1 MKKKVTLKKE
11 SEFPTM
17 IGEISAISLEK
28 DIHFVNENTMEGKLL
43 LKGKYKLTEASRL
56 EEDFYYEIPIEMALV
71 EKIDIQTCSV
81 DITDFTFEIEDSMLI
96 CHIELLIDAL
106 ELIEDEKEA
115 ISLELVETEE
125 RECDG
130 DPIVENKVEEI
141 QEEVVEDD
149 TKDKESTLFSP
160 LQDDDDTYGTFV
172 VYVLQQN
179 ETINT
184 ILEKY
189 STSLEEIEKYN
200 DIQSLTAGTKIII
213 PLIHE

>member
-11 SEFPTM
+11 IEFPTM

-71 EKIDIQTCSV
+71 EKVDIQTGSI
-81 DITDFTFEIEDSMLI
+81 DITDFTFEIEDRLLI

-106 ELIEDEKEA
+106 ELIEDDKE
-115 ISLELVETEE
+115 SLPMESVEIEE

-130 DPIVENKVEEI
+130 DPVLENEEEEI
-141 QEEVVEDD
+141 QEEVVEEVS
-149 TKDKESTLFSP
+149 KDKESSLFSS
-160 LQDDDDTYGTFV
+160 LQDDDTYGTFV
-172 VYVLQQN
+172 VYVLQPN

-184 ILEKY
+184 VLEKY
-189 STSLEEIEKYN
+189 ATSLEEIEKYN
-200 DIQSLTAGTKIII
+200 DIQSLAVGTKIII
-213 PLIHE
+213 PLLHE

>member
-11 SEFPTM
+11 IEFPTM

-43 LKGKYKLTEASRL
+43 LNGKYKLTEASRL
-56 EEDFYYEIPIEMALV
+56 EEDFYYEIPIEMSLI
-71 EKIDIQTCSV
+71 EKVDINTCSV
-81 DITDFTFEIEDSMLI
+81 DITDFTFEIEDSILI

-106 ELIEDEKEA
+106 ELIEEDQPLNSKEMD
-115 ISLELVETEE
+115 TEV

-130 DPIVENKVEEI
+130 DPIEEKEDEI
-141 QEEVVEDD
+141 QEEVIEDISND
-149 TKDKESTLFSP
+149 GENVLLSP
-160 LQDDDDTYGTFV
+160 LQEDEDTYGTFV

-179 ETINT
+179 ETIHT
-184 ILEKY
+184 VLEKY

-200 DIQSLTAGTKIII
+200 DLQSLTVGTKIII
-213 PLIHE
+213 PLLHE

>member
-11 SEFPTM
+11 IEFPTM

-28 DIHFVNENTMEGKLL
+28 DIRFVNENTMEGKLL

-71 EKIDIQTCSV
+71 EKVDIQTGSI
-81 DITDFTFEIEDSMLI
+81 DITDFTFEIEDRLLI

-106 ELIEDEKEA
+106 ELIEDDKE
-115 ISLELVETEE
+115 SLPMELVEIEE

-130 DPIVENKVEEI
+130 DPIVENEVEEI

-160 LQDDDDTYGTFV
+160 LQDDDTYGTFV
-172 VYVLQQN
+172 VYVLQPN

-184 ILEKY
+184 VLEKY
-189 STSLEEIEKYN
+189 TTSLEEIEKYN
-200 DIQSLTAGTKIII
+200 DIQSLAVGTKIII
-213 PLIHE
+213 PLLHE

>member
-11 SEFPTM
+11 IEFPTM

-71 EKIDIQTCSV
+71 EKVDIQTGSI
-81 DITDFTFEIEDSMLI
+81 DITDFTFEIEDRLLI

-106 ELIEDEKEA
+106 ELIEDDKE
-115 ISLELVETEE
+115 SLPMESVEIEE

-130 DPIVENKVEEI
+130 DPVLENEKEEI
-141 QEEVVEDD
+141 QEEVVEEVS
-149 TKDKESTLFSP
+149 KDKESSLFSS
-160 LQDDDDTYGTFV
+160 LQDDDTYGTFV
-172 VYVLQQN
+172 VYVLQPN

-184 ILEKY
+184 VLEKY
-189 STSLEEIEKYN
+189 ATSLEEIEKYN
-200 DIQSLTAGTKIII
+200 DIQSLAVGTKIII
-213 PLIHE
+213 PLLHE

>member
-11 SEFPTM
+11 IEFPTM

-71 EKIDIQTCSV
+71 EKVDIQTGSI
-81 DITDFTFEIEDSMLI
+81 DITDFTFEIEDRLLI

-106 ELIEDEKEA
+106 ELIEDDKE
-115 ISLELVETEE
+115 SLPMELVEIEE

-130 DPIVENKVEEI
+130 DPIVENEVEEI

-160 LQDDDDTYGTFV
+160 LQDDDTYGTFV
-172 VYVLQQN
+172 VYVLQPN

-184 ILEKY
+184 VLEKY
-189 STSLEEIEKYN
+189 TTSLEEIEKYN
-200 DIQSLTAGTKIII
+200 DIQSLAVGTKIII
-213 PLIHE
+213 PLLHE

>member
-11 SEFPTM
+11 IEFPTM

-71 EKIDIQTCSV
+71 EKVDIQTGSI
-81 DITDFTFEIEDSMLI
+81 DITDFTFEIEDRLLI

-106 ELIEDEKEA
+106 ELIEDDKE
-115 ISLELVETEE
+115 SLPMELVEIEE

-130 DPIVENKVEEI
+130 DPVLENEVEEI

-160 LQDDDDTYGTFV
+160 LQDDDTYGTFV
-172 VYVLQQN
+172 VYVLQPN

-189 STSLEEIEKYN
+189 TTSLEEIEKYN
-200 DIQSLTAGTKIII
+200 DIQSLAVGTKIII
-213 PLIHE
+213 PLLHE

>member
-11 SEFPTM
+11 IEFPTM

-28 DIHFVNENTMEGKLL
+28 DIHFVNENTIEGKLL

-71 EKIDIQTCSV
+71 EKVDIQTGSI
-81 DITDFTFEIEDSMLI
+81 DITDFTFEIEDRLLI

-106 ELIEDEKEA
+106 ELIEDDKE
-115 ISLELVETEE
+115 SLPMELVEIEE

-130 DPIVENKVEEI
+130 DPIVENEVEEI

-160 LQDDDDTYGTFV
+160 LQDDDTYGTFV
-172 VYVLQQN
+172 VYVLQPN

-184 ILEKY
+184 VLEKY
-189 STSLEEIEKYN
+189 TTSLEEIEKYN
-200 DIQSLTAGTKIII
+200 DIQSLAVGTKIII
-213 PLIHE
+213 PLLHE

>member
-11 SEFPTM
+11 IEFPTM

-71 EKIDIQTCSV
+71 EKVDIQTGFI
-81 DITDFTFEIEDSMLI
+81 DITDFTFEIEDRLLI

-106 ELIEDEKEA
+106 ELIEDDKE
-115 ISLELVETEE
+115 SLPMELVEIEE

-130 DPIVENKVEEI
+130 DPIVENEVEEI
-141 QEEVVEDD
+141 QEEVVEAD

-160 LQDDDDTYGTFV
+160 LQDDDTYGTFV
-172 VYVLQQN
+172 VYVLQPN

-184 ILEKY
+184 VLEKY
-189 STSLEEIEKYN
+189 TTSLEEIEKYN
-200 DIQSLTAGTKIII
+200 DIQSLAVGAKIII
-213 PLIHE
+213 PLLHE

>member
-1 MKKKVTLKKE
+1 MKKKVSLKKE
-11 SEFPTM
+11 IEFPTM

-28 DIHFVNENTMEGKLL
+28 DIHFVNENTLEGKLL
-43 LKGKYKLTEASRL
+43 LRGKYKLTEASRL
-56 EEDFYYEIPIEMALV
+56 EEDFRYEIPIEMALV
-71 EKIDIQTCSV
+71 EKVDMQTCSV
-81 DITDFTFEIEDSMLI
+81 DITDFTFEIEDSLLI

-106 ELIEDEKEA
+106 ELIEDDEE
-115 ISLELVETEE
+115 STPLELVETEE

-130 DPIVENKVEEI
+130 DPVLEKEVEQI
-141 QEEVVEDD
+141 QEEVVEDVS
-149 TKDKESTLFSP
+149 KDKDSSLFSP
-160 LQDDDDTYGTFV
+160 LQEDDDNYGTFV

-200 DIQSLTAGTKIII
+200 DIQSLTVGTKIII
-213 PLIHE
+213 PLLHE

>member
-11 SEFPTM
+11 IEFPTM

-43 LKGKYKLTEASRL
+43 LNGKYKLTEASRL
-56 EEDFYYEIPIEMALV
+56 EEDFYYEIPIEMALI
-71 EKIDIQTCSV
+71 EKVDINTCSV
-81 DITDFTFEIEDSMLI
+81 DITDFTFEIEDSILI

-106 ELIEDEKEA
+106 ELIEEDQPLNSKEMD
-115 ISLELVETEE
+115 TEV

-130 DPIVENKVEEI
+130 DPIEEKEDEI
-141 QEEVVEDD
+141 QEEVIEDISND
-149 TKDKESTLFSP
+149 GETVLLSP
-160 LQDDDDTYGTFV
+160 LQEDEDTYGTFV

-179 ETINT
+179 ETIHT
-184 ILEKY
+184 VLEKY

-200 DIQSLTAGTKIII
+200 DLQSLTVGTKIII
-213 PLIHE
+213 PLLHE

>member
-1 MKKKVTLKKE
+1 MKKKVTIKKE
-11 SEFPTM
+11 IEFPTM

-106 ELIEDEKEA
+106 ELIEDDKE
-115 ISLELVETEE
+115 SLPVELVETEE

-130 DPIVENKVEEI
+130 DPIAENKVEEI

-160 LQDDDDTYGTFV
+160 LQDDDTYGTFV
-172 VYVLQQN
+172 VYVLQPN

-184 ILEKY
+184 VLEKY
-189 STSLEEIEKYN
+189 TTSLEEIEKYN
-200 DIQSLTAGTKIII
+200 DIQSLAVGTKIII
-213 PLIHE
+213 PLLHE

>member
-11 SEFPTM
+11 IEFPTM

-43 LKGKYKLTEASRL
+43 LNGKYKLTEASRL
-56 EEDFYYEIPIEMALV
+56 EEDFYYEIPIEMALI
-71 EKIDIQTCSV
+71 EKVDINTCSV
-81 DITDFTFEIEDSMLI
+81 DITDFTFEIEDSILI

-106 ELIEDEKEA
+106 ELIEEDQPLNSKEMD
-115 ISLELVETEE
+115 TEV

-130 DPIVENKVEEI
+130 DPIEEKEDEI
-141 QEEVVEDD
+141 QEEVIEDISND
-149 TKDKESTLFSP
+149 GENVLLSP
-160 LQDDDDTYGTFV
+160 LQEDEDTYGTFV

-179 ETINT
+179 ETIHT
-184 ILEKY
+184 VLEKY

-200 DIQSLTAGTKIII
+200 DLQSLTVGTKIII
-213 PLIHE
+213 PLLHE

>member
-11 SEFPTM
+11 IEFPTM

-28 DIHFVNENTMEGKLL
+28 DIHFVNENTIEGKLL

-71 EKIDIQTCSV
+71 EKVDIQTGSI
-81 DITDFTFEIEDSMLI
+81 DITDFTFEIEDRLLI

-106 ELIEDEKEA
+106 ELIEDDKE
-115 ISLELVETEE
+115 SLPMESVEIEE

-130 DPIVENKVEEI
+130 DPVLENEEEEI
-141 QEEVVEDD
+141 QEEVVEEVS
-149 TKDKESTLFSP
+149 KDKESSLFSS
-160 LQDDDDTYGTFV
+160 LQDDDTYGTFV
-172 VYVLQQN
+172 VYVLQPN

-184 ILEKY
+184 VLEKY
-189 STSLEEIEKYN
+189 ATSLEEIEKYN
-200 DIQSLTAGTKIII
+200 DIQSLAVGTKIII
-213 PLIHE
+213 PLLHE

>member
-11 SEFPTM
+11 IEFPTM

-28 DIHFVNENTMEGKLL
+28 DIHFVNENTIEGKLL

-71 EKIDIQTCSV
+71 EKVDIQTGSI
-81 DITDFTFEIEDSMLI
+81 DITDFTFEIEDRFLI

-106 ELIEDEKEA
+106 ELIEDDKE
-115 ISLELVETEE
+115 SLPMELVEIEE

-130 DPIVENKVEEI
+130 DPIVENEVEEI

-160 LQDDDDTYGTFV
+160 LQDDDTYGTFV
-172 VYVLQQN
+172 VYVLQPN

-184 ILEKY
+184 VLEKY
-189 STSLEEIEKYN
+189 TTSLEEIEKYN
-200 DIQSLTAGTKIII
+200 DIQSLAVGTKIII
-213 PLIHE
+213 PLLHE